1 MNSIK
6 NISIAWIIHIFAVLH
21 GVLAFSCRILGYGDE
36 MALTM
41 LTIAMA
47 VIICFKKHVVVEF
60 FAVSVIAVNVL
71 GYVLGMVGADALS
84 RVISSG
90 IAVHALSTVLTT
102 EILGWSIT
110 WLSKF
115 FKRDEDRSSIN
126 YIRYIIVGACGILAL
141 RYVIGSIFATRN
153 VTADQLF
160 DVVHGVLNNS
170 VSLVLLL
177 CADVLYIH
185 YIYSFSRKWKLGLR
199 LSILIVFLCGL
210 SFLEA
215 LIVNVEA
222 EFFLRYVVSLLANIL
237 LFSLVYLVHYV
248 QMSRTQMV
256 EARERA
262 NLAQYRYIKLKRQV
276 NPHFLFNSLNILDC
290 LICEEKNEQASLYTH
305 KLAGV
310 YRYLIKSEERDLVTL
325 REELEFVEGYVDL
338 LKVRFPEGFTVN
350 YKVRE
355 DDKSKMILPCAIQ
368 LLIENATKHNSIRA
382 DEPLMIEISSDGDY
396 LQVRNN
402 IVPKVSSSPS
412 TGLGHKYIR
421 GQYLDLCGK
430 NVEIISSQTAYCVKL
445 PLL

>member
-1 MNSIK
+1 MKSIK
-6 NISIAWIIHIFAVLH
+6 NIRVAWIIHIFAVLH
-21 GVLAFSCRILGYGDE
+21 AVLAFSCRTLGYGDE

-60 FAVSVIAVNVL
+60 FAVSIIAVNVL
-71 GYVLGMVGADALS
+71 GYVLGMVGADVLS

-102 EILGWSIT
+102 EILGWSIS

-126 YIRYIIVGACGILAL
+126 YIRYIIVGACGILLL

-153 VTADQLF
+153 ITVDQLF
-160 DVVHGVLNNS
+160 GVVHGVLNNS

-185 YIYSFSRKWKLGLR
+185 FIHSVYGKWKVGFRIVSLV
-199 LSILIVFLCGL
+199 VFLFAV
-210 SFLEA
+210 SVPEA

-248 QMSRTQMV
+248 QMSRTQMA
-256 EARERA
+256 EAKERA

-290 LICEEKNEQASLYTH
+290 LICEGKNEQASLYTH

-338 LKVRFPEGFTVN
+338 LKVRFPKGFVVE

-355 DDKSKMILPCAIQ
+355 SDMSKMILPCSIQ
-368 LLIENATKHNSIRA
+368 LLIENATKHNAIRA
-382 DEPLMIEISSDGDY
+382 DDPLMIEINSDGEY

-402 IVPKVSSSPS
+402 IIPKVSSTPS

-430 NVEIISSQTAYCVKL
+430 NVEIISSQSSYCVKL